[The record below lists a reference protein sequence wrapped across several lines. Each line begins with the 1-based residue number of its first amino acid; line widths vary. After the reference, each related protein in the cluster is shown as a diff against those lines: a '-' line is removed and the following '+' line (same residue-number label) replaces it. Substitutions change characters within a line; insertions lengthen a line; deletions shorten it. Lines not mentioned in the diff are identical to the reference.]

1 MGRWLFGIAVRW
13 NGHSGGC
20 AHCWQGVALSVPSC
34 WQFGHFPRHKVS
46 LSRNKVNEMTSI
58 ESFAN
63 TGASIQPL
71 EMTTGAAP
79 VSCFWAAFNGA
90 GAALATAWV
99 VDKAV

>member
-1 MGRWLFGIAVRW
+1 
-13 NGHSGGC
+13 
-20 AHCWQGVALSVPSC
+20 
-34 WQFGHFPRHKVS
+34 
-46 LSRNKVNEMTSI
+46 MTSI

-90 GAALATAWV
+90 GAAFVANWAV
-99 VDKAV
+99 EKAVDYYKAHQAGGHFDGGEVPEFAGDASGLPGDALVALRAF